1 MKRIKSFLVPI
12 TLRYLRTVAHLALGQ
27 SHATI
32 IGVAGSVGKTS
43 TREAIY
49 AILKDIA
56 PTHMVAGNS
65 ETGVPLGLVGLFP
78 HTYSPLDWARMMILA
93 PLRIGFLK
101 RMRYIIVEMG
111 IDDPYPPKNMEYLLS
126 IVQPHIGVITE
137 ESAAHTM
144 QFEKILGPEP
154 LSDKER
160 LQTLVEAITR
170 EDAKMLRHAEHRI
183 INGDNAFLNAA
194 HVSKALTFGR
204 APGADIRITGYTV
217 DIHKTTFSYVIGDT
231 PVEIQFKGYAFPED
245 LAYVFAPALLTART
259 LNIPMDTAKELL
271 EKSFVPPRGREG
283 LFAGKH
289 GSVIIDSSYN
299 ASRQSVL
306 SFLQLTEKLKKES
319 KRHAVVVL
327 ADMLEL
333 GNESQIEHEA
343 VARAT
348 ISVAD
353 SLYLVGPLT
362 KRFILPITEKHIP
375 DVRWFPSV
383 VELNDALAHIP
394 RRSLL
399 LFKGSQ
405 GELWL
410 EESIKLL
417 LHNTQDVT
425 RLPRQNEF
433 WKKVKTAAG
442 RWIDVV

>member
-170 EDAKMLRHAEHRI
+170 EDAKMLR
-183 INGDNAFLNAA
+183 
-194 HVSKALTFGR
+194 
-204 APGADIRITGYTV
+204 P
-217 DIHKTTFSYVIGDT
+217 
-231 PVEIQFKGYAFPED
+231 
-245 LAYVFAPALLTART
+245 
-259 LNIPMDTAKELL
+259 
-271 EKSFVPPRGREG
+271 
-283 LFAGKH
+283 
-289 GSVIIDSSYN
+289 
-299 ASRQSVL
+299 
-306 SFLQLTEKLKKES
+306 
-319 KRHAVVVL
+319 
-327 ADMLEL
+327 
-333 GNESQIEHEA
+333 
-343 VARAT
+343 
-348 ISVAD
+348 
-353 SLYLVGPLT
+353 
-362 KRFILPITEKHIP
+362 
-375 DVRWFPSV
+375 
-383 VELNDALAHIP
+383 
-394 RRSLL
+394 
-399 LFKGSQ
+399 
-405 GELWL
+405 
-410 EESIKLL
+410 
-417 LHNTQDVT
+417 
-425 RLPRQNEF
+425 
-433 WKKVKTAAG
+433 
-442 RWIDVV
+442 